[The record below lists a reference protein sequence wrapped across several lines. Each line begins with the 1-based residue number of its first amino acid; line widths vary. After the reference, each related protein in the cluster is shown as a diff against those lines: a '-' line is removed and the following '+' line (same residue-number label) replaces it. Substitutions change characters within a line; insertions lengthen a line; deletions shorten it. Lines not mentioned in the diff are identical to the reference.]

1 MSPELLLLII
11 RILIA
16 AILYVFLGTILVYLW
31 KDLQSDKR
39 VKHISP
45 EAHLEKIE
53 GEALESMYPL
63 EEINLIGR
71 AADNTL
77 ILNDNTISGYHARL
91 SYQNEQWWLEDLGS
105 RNGTFVN
112 ELPVSEPLV
121 ITYGDVL
128 GFGKT
133 RLRLASGLF
142 PGKDIPED
150 QKNNTNSSDMH
161 G

>member
-31 KDLQSDKR
+31 KDLQSEKK
-39 VKHISP
+39 VKQISP

-53 GEALESMYPL
+53 GEALESVYPL

-71 AADNTL
+71 ATDNTL
-77 ILNDNTISGYHARL
+77 ILNENTISGYHARL

-105 RNGTFVN
+105 RNGTFLN

-133 RLRLASGLF
+133 RLRLASGHY
-142 PGKDIPED
+142 PEKDIQED
-150 QKNNTNSSDMH
+150 QKNNTNTSDMH

>member
-1 MSPELLLLII
+1 MN
-11 RILIA
+11 
-16 AILYVFLGTILVYLW
+16 LGQWI
-31 KDLQSDKR
+31 D
-39 VKHISP
+39 
-45 EAHLEKIE
+45 
-53 GEALESMYPL
+53 GEALKSAYPL

-71 AADNTL
+71 ATDNTL
-77 ILNDNTISGYHARL
+77 ILNEGTISGYHARL

-121 ITYGDVL
+121 VTYGDML

-133 RLRLASGLF
+133 RLRLVSG
-142 PGKDIPED
+142 IPPRKEIQKD
-150 QKNNTNSSDMH
+150 QKNNTNASNMQ

>member
-16 AILYVFLGTILVYLW
+16 AILYVFLGVILLYLW
-31 KDLQSDKR
+31 KDMQSHGK
-39 VKHISP
+39 VKQISP

-53 GEALESMYPL
+53 GEALESKYPL

-71 AADNTL
+71 ATDNTL
-77 ILNDNTISGYHARL
+77 ILYESTVSGYHARL

-133 RLRLASGLF
+133 RLRLA
-142 PGKDIPED
+142 PGHSPAKDIQQD
-150 QKNNTNSSDMH
+150 QKNNTNTSDMH
-161 G
+161 E